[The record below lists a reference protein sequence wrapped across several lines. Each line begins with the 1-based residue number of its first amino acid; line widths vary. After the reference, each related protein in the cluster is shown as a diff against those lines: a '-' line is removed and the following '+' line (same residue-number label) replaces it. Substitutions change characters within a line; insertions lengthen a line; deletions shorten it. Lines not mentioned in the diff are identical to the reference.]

1 MENGRTPG
9 VVSGAPERRGKPKVE
24 PAEAEVEDVL
34 EETDDTGD
42 YRTVT
47 WQGTTYKYND
57 HLSNFLFLGI
67 DTREKA
73 ETETGSADAG
83 QSDALYLISWD
94 RVDNQVTLISIPPRH
109 HDAHRS
115 I

>member
-1 MENGRTPG
+1 MAGLLALSAALL
-9 VVSGAPERRGKPKVE
+9 SGCGKPKAE
-24 PAEAEVEDVL
+24 PAKAEVEDVL

-42 YRTVT
+42 YRIVT

-73 ETETGSADAG
+73 ETETGSETEAATEAATEA
-83 QSDALYLISWD
+83 STEA
-94 RVDNQVTLISIPPRH
+94 
-109 HDAHRS
+109 AE
-115 I
+115 